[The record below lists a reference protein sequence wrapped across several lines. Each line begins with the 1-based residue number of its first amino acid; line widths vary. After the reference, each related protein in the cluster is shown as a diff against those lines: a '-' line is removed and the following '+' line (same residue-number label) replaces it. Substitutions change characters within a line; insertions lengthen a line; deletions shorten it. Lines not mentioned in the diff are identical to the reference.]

1 MVCSINLLCYGLPNL
16 FEFESNHLSSLSCK
30 QKMNYENSNLGG
42 KYNDIGFEIGL
53 PLADIYL
60 VLVYYNYFFQHH
72 IKVKTHIFFR
82 SAPKFFF
89 QYEMMN
95 DIINDCS
102 IAVLLQKKLIWLV
115 TERNISLY
123 QFLFWRGKRLIKYF
137 LYTQEDFLVC
147 CISSGNK

>member
-16 FEFESNHLSSLSCK
+16 FEFESNHLSSLR
-30 QKMNYENSNLGG
+30 
-42 KYNDIGFEIGL
+42 ITII
-53 PLADIYL
+53 LALKLDCLQQISTQYQ
-60 VLVYYNYFFQHH
+60 YNYFFQHH